1 MSSSYNFEKVH
12 QDRLNLSQ
20 VNADTLNASNVSSN
34 GPVGVGRFA
43 TITEADGATAT
54 SYAGQI
60 AFIVG
65 GTKAGKYV
73 GTTGGAWFDLN

>member
-20 VNADTLNASNVSSN
+20 VNAEIVNSSTVSSK

-43 TITEADGATAT
+43 TIAEADGTTAT

-60 AFIVG
+60 AYAVSTGQFIG
-65 GTKAGKYV
+65 N
-73 GTTGGAWFDLN
+73 TGGAPWFVL